1 MIKMVF
7 FTHQES
13 QLDTDEGVSDW
24 RVSEAVRSQ
33 LLTTSDNVFV
43 DSFRHL
49 HPERKE
55 AFTCWNTKMNCRA
68 TNFGTRIDYILINKG
83 LVPALTESD
92 IRYENLQFVKSR
104 AENEMEKIFKKH
116 TTLILPGLGFILV

>member
-1 MIKMVF
+1 MVF

-24 RVSEAVRSQ
+24 RISEAVRSQ
-33 LLTTSDNVFV
+33 LPGNSNDNVFV

-49 HPERKE
+49 HFERKE

-92 IRYENLQFVKSR
+92 IRYENLCSF
-104 AENEMEKIFKKH
+104 
-116 TTLILPGLGFILV
+116 

>member
-1 MIKMVF
+1 MAI
-7 FTHQES
+7 FTRQES

-33 LLTTSDNVFV
+33 LPGDSNDNVFF
-43 DSFRHL
+43 DSFRYL

-92 IRYENLQFVKSR
+92 IRYENVQFVK
-104 AENEMEKIFKKH
+104 
-116 TTLILPGLGFILV
+116 